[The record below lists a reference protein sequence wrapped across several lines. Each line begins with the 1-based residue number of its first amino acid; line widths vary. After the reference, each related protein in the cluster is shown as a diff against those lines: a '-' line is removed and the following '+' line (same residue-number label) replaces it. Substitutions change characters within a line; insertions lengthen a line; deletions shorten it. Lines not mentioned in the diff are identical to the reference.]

1 MAPRKR
7 APTIPVVVW
16 WTLAAAFPEADAL
29 AEDLEEVPE
38 AAPPLVVE
46 ARVDDAFRLWL
57 ETVPLVELPPARAVL
72 TPEEGTTAAGA
83 VLAADTEVTVV
94 ALMIGTG
101 MRVERAEEVAT
112 GATSALDSTAEEMEE
127 ATTLDT
133 TALETDSTAE
143 ETEAAA
149 LGADEATTA
158 EEAASVTGA

>member
-1 MAPRKR
+1 
-7 APTIPVVVW
+7 
-16 WTLAAAFPEADAL
+16 
-29 AEDLEEVPE
+29 
-38 AAPPLVVE
+38 VE

-158 EEAASVTGA
+158 EEAASVTGAWIWPSEIWVTMPPAKAVLAKALTKKAVRILMCCC

>member
-1 MAPRKR
+1 M
-7 APTIPVVVW
+7 
-16 WTLAAAFPEADAL
+16 
-29 AEDLEEVPE
+29 
-38 AAPPLVVE
+38 VVE
-46 ARVDDAFRLWL
+46 ARVEDAFRLWL

-72 TPEEGTTAAGA
+72 TPAEGTTAAG
-83 VLAADTEVTVV
+83 VLAADTEVSVV

-149 LGADEATTA
+149 LGAEATT
-158 EEAASVTGA
+158 EGAASVTGA